1 MCVWVCR
8 WVSSVLFCVYVGIC
22 LRISTYMCVCVCWY
36 VRLYVSVPLY
46 VCLCMSACGY
56 IYVCVYFVGV
66 CVGLYY

>member
-1 MCVWVCR
+1 M
-8 WVSSVLFCVYVGIC
+8 YVGIC

-46 VCLCMSACGY
+46 VSYGLCMSACGY
-56 IYVCVYFVGV
+56 IYHDVCVYFVGV